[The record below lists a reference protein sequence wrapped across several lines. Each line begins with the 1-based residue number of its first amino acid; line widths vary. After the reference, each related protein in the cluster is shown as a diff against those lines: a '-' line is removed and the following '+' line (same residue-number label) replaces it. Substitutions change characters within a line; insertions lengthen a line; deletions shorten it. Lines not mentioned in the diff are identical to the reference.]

1 MVHEFL
7 NYVINEYLG
16 EDSPKGDL
24 AKDMQKVKNYLWKCA
39 GYNINIFSDFEDT
52 LTECWNEFKDSE
64 NDDE

>member
-24 AKDMQKVKNYLWKCA
+24 AKDMQKVKNYLLQYA
-39 GYNINIFSDFEDT
+39 GYNISIFSDF
-52 LTECWNEFKDSE
+52 
-64 NDDE
+64 DDE